1 MTKPQENN
9 KSIEDQLANY
19 TDSILSANIFEQ
31 DEATFAPDP
40 ELRALQQTALQLKEA
55 FGNDDPE
62 EAVIQKIQ
70 RNVVNQWQHS
80 NHKDKTTN
88 WQTWIKKIRPTERK
102 WQSQRSRQRFS
113 IALSLATLAVLL
125 LVAIPFL
132 NVTDINQPGA
142 SGQNLNVYVL
152 IALGVLILLAVWLF
166 RRKP

>member
-9 KSIEDQLANY
+9 QSIEDQLADY
-19 TDSILSANIFEQ
+19 TDSILSASNFEQ

-40 ELRALQQTALQLKEA
+40 ELRALQQTALHLKEA

-62 EAVIQKIQ
+62 EAVIQRIQ
-70 RNVVNQWQHS
+70 RNVVNQWQQT
-80 NHKDKTTN
+80 DREEKTTN
-88 WQTWIKKIRPTERK
+88 WQTWIEKIRPTERK

-113 IALSLATLAVLL
+113 MALSLAALAVLL
-125 LVAIPFL
+125 LVAIPLL

-142 SGQNLNVYVL
+142 SGQNLNVYAL